1 MSGYRLWFLLH
12 ATTLNEAF
20 SVANS
25 TMDEWFRDG
34 ILAEG
39 DKGYILETDGNQM
52 PVCGAD
58 DPRWFVKTLKEAQH
72 MRISTHI
79 ATVAST
85 EAYLKKAG
93 LKNGFADVGRL
104 PLADVTNTGDRSDV
118 EMAGW
123 SLARLGRLVNRAAVP
138 YAGLFNVETH
148 NAGIDPE
155 EMKEISKHPEEW
167 ALIPV
172 VVG

>member
-93 LKNGFADVGRL
+93 LKNGFADVSKL
-104 PLADVTNTGDRSDV
+104 PLADVANTGDRSDV

-148 NAGIDPE
+148 NAGVDPE